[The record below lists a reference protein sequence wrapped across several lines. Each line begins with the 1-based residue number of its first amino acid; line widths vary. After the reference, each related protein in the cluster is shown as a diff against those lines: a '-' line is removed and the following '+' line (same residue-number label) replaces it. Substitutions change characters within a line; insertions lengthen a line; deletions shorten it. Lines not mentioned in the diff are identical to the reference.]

1 MLDSV
6 QLETFAA
13 VIRAG
18 SFEGAAAALRVT
30 PSAVSQRIK
39 ALEQSVGQV
48 LIRRG
53 KPCRATVVAEP
64 LLRLAGQ
71 IALLEQEAL
80 HAARGG
86 PAAGR
91 TRVAVVVNSDSLA
104 TWFLPAL
111 TRLPAEFALDFD
123 LHEEDQDHTADL
135 LRDGTVMAAVTAQHE
150 AVRGCRV
157 ERLGV
162 MRYLAVAAPAFARR
176 YFPAGFPAD
185 AFAVAPMLAFNR
197 KDSLQHRFVRTLTRR
212 QPTGPLHYVPSVAGF
227 NEAIRLGLAW
237 GLLPESHAHAE
248 LDAGRCVQPAPGAFL
263 DVPLYWQHWR
273 VDSTVLAALTVAVRE
288 TAGEAL
294 RPAA

>member
-6 QLETFAA
+6 QLATFAA
-13 VIRAG
+13 VVREG

-53 KPCRATVVAEP
+53 KPCRATVAAEP

-71 IALLEQEAL
+71 ITLLEQEAL

-86 PAAGR
+86 AAAGR
-91 TRVAVVVNSDSLA
+91 TRVPVVVNSDSLA

-111 TRLPAEFALDFD
+111 TRLPAELALDFD

-162 MRYLAVAAPAFARR
+162 MRYLAVAAPDFARR
-176 YFPAGFPAD
+176 HFPPEAVTA
-185 AFAVAPMLAFNR
+185 AFVTAPMVVFNR
-197 KDSLQHRFVRTLTRR
+197 KDRLQHRFVRALTRR
-212 QPTGPLHYVPSVAGF
+212 QPAGPVHHVPSVAGF
-227 NEAIRLGLAW
+227 TEAIRLGLAW
-237 GLLPESHAHAE
+237 GLLPESQARTE
-248 LDAGRCVQPAPGAFL
+248 LDAGRCVQPVPGRHL

-273 VDSTVLAALTVAVRE
+273 VDSAVLAALTVAVRE
-288 TAGEAL
+288 AAATAL